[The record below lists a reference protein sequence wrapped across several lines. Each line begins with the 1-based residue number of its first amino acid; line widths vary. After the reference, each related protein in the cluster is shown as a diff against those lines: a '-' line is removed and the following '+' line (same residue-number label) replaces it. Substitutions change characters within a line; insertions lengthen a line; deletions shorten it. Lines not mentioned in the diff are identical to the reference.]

1 MPRFFVL
8 PDAIG
13 EKEILIEGDDAYHIA
28 RALRMAVGDIITVA
42 DGRMNEY
49 LCRLTHIRDS
59 ECLCEIV
66 ERRRAA
72 SEPPHHI
79 TLYMAYP
86 KGDKMETV
94 TQKAVELGASH
105 IVPFESERCIKR
117 PSGDKTDRIATR
129 LSRIAHEASKQCG
142 RAVLPVVEKIQ
153 SFSEMLTLSKKH
165 SLTLFCYEGE
175 GATSLKKV
183 LGQYGSEAIDIGII
197 IGSEGGFSLK
207 EAELII
213 KNGAKCVNLGPRI
226 LRCETAPD
234 YVLSALS
241 FFYEL

>member
-8 PDAIG
+8 PDAIS
-13 EKEILIEGDDAYHIA
+13 ESEIRISGDDAYHIA
-28 RALRMAVGDIITVA
+28 RALRMAVGDEITIA

-49 LCRLTHIRDS
+49 LCRLSRIRDE
-59 ECLCEIV
+59 ECLCEIINT
-66 ERRRAA
+66 RHAA
-72 SEPPHHI
+72 TEPPHEI

-117 PSGDKTDRIATR
+117 PSGDKADKIAAR
-129 LSRIAHEASKQCG
+129 LTRIAHEAAKQCG
-142 RAVLPVVEKIQ
+142 RAVLPTVDKIQ
-153 SFSEMLTLSKKH
+153 GFTEMLALSKKH

-175 GATSLKKV
+175 GADSLKKV
-183 LGQYGSEAIDIGII
+183 LGQHGGEAIDIGII

-207 EAELII
+207 EAEKII
-213 KNGAKCVNLGPRI
+213 ENGAQCVNLGPRI

-241 FFYEL
+241 YFFEL